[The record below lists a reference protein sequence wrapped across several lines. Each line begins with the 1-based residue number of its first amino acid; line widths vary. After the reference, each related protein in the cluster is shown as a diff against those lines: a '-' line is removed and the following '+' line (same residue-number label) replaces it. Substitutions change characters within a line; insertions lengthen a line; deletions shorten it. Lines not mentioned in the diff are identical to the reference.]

1 MGVIKEN
8 FLHHNIIGPHAA
20 HAAIN
25 MQADGIFHHVGQL
38 QHGGGI
44 TRRGTLGNQHRGSNA
59 LGFTHGHHCVGGV
72 LAVVKRNR
80 FLFLV
85 LSVVGQGTSGVVG
98 ASVGVGS
105 GPDHAAGAGGTVATA
120 VERRLILIGHYSIGI
135 KIDGGVRDL
144 VVVDFRAH
152 GDNHLPRAECR
163 FQSRP
168 HLGRQVLLVI
178 ATGGQPVVGHCK
190 RAISL
195 ARRGKRV
202 AIIISHHHVVG
213 LQPLN
218 AAGH

>member
-8 FLHHNIIGPHAA
+8 FLHHNIIGPYAA

-25 MQADGIFHHVGQL
+25 MQADGVFHHVGQL

-44 TRRGTLGNQHRGSNA
+44 TRRGALGNQHRGGNA
-59 LGFTHGHHCVGGV
+59 LGLAHGLHCVGGV
-72 LAVVKRNR
+72 LAVVKRNY

-85 LSVVGQGTSGVVG
+85 LGVVGQGTSGVVG
-98 ASVGVGS
+98 AGISVGS
-105 GPDHAAGAGGTVATA
+105 GTGHAAGARGTVASG
-120 VERRLILIGHYSIGI
+120 VDRGCKLIGYHSIGI
-135 KIDGGVRDL
+135 KLDGGVRNL

-152 GDNHLPRAECR
+152 GHNHLSRAECR
-163 FQSRP
+163 FQRGP
-168 HLGRQVLLVI
+168 HLGRQILLVI
-178 ATGGQPVVGHCK
+178 AAGGQPVVGHCI
-190 RAISL
+190 RAIFL

-218 AAGH
+218 ATGH